1 LSGVT
6 LIENELRF
14 CTSGWPWRSTISP
27 RGAWILIS
35 RTRLSRA
42 AAT

>member
-1 LSGVT
+1 LSGVI
-6 LIENELRF
+6 LIDSELRF
-14 CTSGWPWRSTISP
+14 STSGTPCRSTISP

-35 RTRLSRA
+35 RTRFSRA